1 MIFQKSSCLPG
12 SLERPFFRCLY
23 RFIEEKDIFS
33 SSSFFSPRTLWL
45 LSLAPA
51 SVLYTTFLYAVV
63 LLFLGITYMAQLQVL
78 KGNLFWGDN
87 FFRRWSGVLI
97 LMWSPPSPWLRIASK
112 IQLSV
117 KCEHGLWTNYKR
129 RKMIC
134 KMWHL
139 RLSLEILSLSSCK
152 IDLLVRVAKVAS
164 GCGSQW
170 WTRY

>member
-1 MIFQKSSCLPG
+1 MILQKSSCLPG
-12 SLERPFFRCLY
+12 SLERPFRCLY

-87 FFRRWSGVLI
+87 FSGDGAASWSWCGPHRHRGLELHQRFSSVSNVNMDCEQTI
-97 LMWSPPSPWLRIASK
+97 KGGKWSAKCDIWG
-112 IQLSV
+112 SV
-117 KCEHGLWTNYKR
+117 WKFWVWAAVKS
-129 RKMIC
+129 IS
-134 KMWHL
+134 W
-139 RLSLEILSLSSCK
+139 
-152 IDLLVRVAKVAS
+152 
-164 GCGSQW
+164 
-170 WTRY
+170 

>member
-12 SLERPFFRCLY
+12 SLERPFRCLY

-87 FFRRWSGVLI
+87 FSGDGAASWSWCGPHRHRGLE
-97 LMWSPPSPWLRIASK
+97 LHQRFS
-112 IQLSV
+112 SV
-117 KCEHGLWTNYKR
+117 SNVNKQWEETNYL
-129 RKMIC
+129 
-134 KMWHL
+134 WHL
-139 RLSLEILSLSSCK
+139 RLNLEILVFGGSSQYKYNGQGAKGFNNKTVKQMLCLWSVLSW
-152 IDLLVRVAKVAS
+152 L
-164 GCGSQW
+164 
-170 WTRY
+170 